1 MLAAVGIGFA
11 DDALV
16 LTALAGFLVLAF
28 QLGIGTRLAGLRDPR
43 GLGQG
48 ALLPLSIAIGV
59 VAGGMALQQVTCR
72 RGQLE
77 RGGTGRRCHTDG
89 QSLCGTRRT
98 GMVSLAGLFVW
109 SGRAQITGMPGVTDE
124 SGHGGR
130 GGRRGYMS
138 VCTRCIGTSRAV
150 CQARPKRSPLWPV
163 LRVGRGK
170 PRAWANRVH
179 EDSGLTQA

>member
-59 VAGGMALQQVTCR
+59 VAGGMALQQVRTAKAFVAHVA
-72 RGQLE
+72 LE
-77 RGGTGRRCHTDG
+77 WFLLQVRAD
-89 QSLCGTRRT
+89 
-98 GMVSLAGLFVW
+98 MAGEVVDA
-109 SGRAQITGMPGVTDE
+109 GI
-124 SGHGGR
+124 
-130 GGRRGYMS
+130 
-138 VCTRCIGTSRAV
+138 
-150 CQARPKRSPLWPV
+150 
-163 LRVGRGK
+163 
-170 PRAWANRVH
+170 
-179 EDSGLTQA
+179 